1 MDLARA
7 SKGQILQ
14 SLARQT
20 KPSSWQGF
28 VYARTVAFHR
38 IIEISELEGTH
49 KVHRVQLLS
58 LRKTTPKFPPCVY
71 RHICRNLGKQ
81 KSGSCRRGGIER
93 HFYPTFQP
101 CFPWMWWRA
110 TIKCEP
116 CIPTI
121 QSLTRS
127 EKSKSQD
134 TGDLKPCWTQKLS
147 ALSRRNRRESV
158 LTRLHG
164 KVCRPIFRGAQVHSN
179 MCCMGG
185 GCLWGARTPWREV
198 PGMLKRSWLFLFFS
212 PLAPKYFCYL
222 QKEVRCCSSP
232 LDGFYIAQLHHCVSN
247 KAIKSITRSSLHGLK
262 QYKSLLQRTRL
273 TWGWMDWKIFQ
284 VILS

>member
-38 IIEISELEGTH
+38 IIEIPELEGTH

-58 LRKTTPKFPPCVY
+58 LRERTPKFPPCVY

-116 CIPTI
+116 CIPTT

-134 TGDLKPCWTQKLS
+134 TGDLKPYWTQKLS

-164 KVCRPIFRGAQVHSN
+164 KVCRPIFWGAQVHSN

-185 GCLWGARTPWREV
+185 GCLWGQGHPDVRYQECWSAL
-198 PGMLKRSWLFLFFS
+198 GYFFS
-212 PLAPKYFCYL
+212 FLPSHPNISVTCRRRSGVAARPWMVFILH
-222 QKEVRCCSSP
+222 SSTTVF
-232 LDGFYIAQLHHCVSN
+232 L
-247 KAIKSITRSSLHGLK
+247 IKPS
-262 QYKSLLQRTRL
+262 RT
-273 TWGWMDWKIFQ
+273 
-284 VILS
+284 